1 MNDLKKN
8 MIFDLSK
15 TAFVA
20 IDMQKGIVNNGTLSP
35 HTAASIRIDAAVC
48 GESVPL
54 FTIPFCMS
62 IATKAVFDKSKI
74 IFFFKSFMMF
84 LLSNNNVFYVS
95 KSLYLCIECVFS
107 HLFILPLNFS
117 RLKKGILYLVDK

>member
-1 MNDLKKN
+1 MST
-8 MIFDLSK
+8 FTK
-15 TAFVA
+15 TFKAAVRFNVFANESLFV
-20 IDMQKGIVNNGTLSP
+20 
-35 HTAASIRIDAAVC
+35 RIDAAVC

-95 KSLYLCIECVFS
+95 KS
-107 HLFILPLNFS
+107 
-117 RLKKGILYLVDK
+117 